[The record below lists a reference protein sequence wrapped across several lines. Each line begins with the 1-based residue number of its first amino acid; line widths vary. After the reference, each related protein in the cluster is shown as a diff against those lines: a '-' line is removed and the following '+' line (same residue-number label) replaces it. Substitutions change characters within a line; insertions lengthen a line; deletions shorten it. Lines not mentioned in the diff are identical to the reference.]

1 MIQAI
6 TYVFN
11 LIKVGKKYA
20 FNYLQ
25 NFDIKNSCCNFCFY
39 SCLQYANQHIILGI
53 GLECSKANFK
63 ESMTLLEI

>member
-20 FNYLQ
+20 FNYLRILILKILVAIYVFIPVYNTPINTLFWEQ
-25 NFDIKNSCCNFCFY
+25 DLNVRKLILKN
-39 SCLQYANQHIILGI
+39 Q
-53 GLECSKANFK
+53 
-63 ESMTLLEI
+63 